1 MQPLPNYRGYTVTT
15 TDANAT
21 TVIDVA
27 AVMEEANR
35 ITFVVELG
43 DLYVNFNGVAASDG
57 SSMLV
62 PAGTGYTEEEIRVTG
77 LISIMRVAGT
87 NGRIRGCVW
96 GRQMTTTPHQ
106 FKSDEKVKLR
116 LGFELMQPID
126 AFKPFTQTTSGASAT
141 TVLTVSDFMSEA
153 NHITLVADK
162 ADLYINF
169 NGDATS
175 DGTSMLVPAGTGYTE
190 DFIRLTGKISIMRA
204 GNHNGRVIGAVWGF

>member
-1 MQPLPNYRGYTVTT
+1 MPAPEIRTQIELMQPLPNYRGYTVTT

-43 DLYVNFNGVAASDG
+43 DLYVNFNGAAASDG

-96 GRQMTTTPHQ
+96 GR
-106 FKSDEKVKLR
+106 
-116 LGFELMQPID
+116 
-126 AFKPFTQTTSGASAT
+126 
-141 TVLTVSDFMSEA
+141 
-153 NHITLVADK
+153 
-162 ADLYINF
+162 
-169 NGDATS
+169 
-175 DGTSMLVPAGTGYTE
+175 
-190 DFIRLTGKISIMRA
+190 
-204 GNHNGRVIGAVWGF
+204 

>member
-1 MQPLPNYRGYTVTT
+1 MPAPEIRTQIELMQPLPNYRGFTVTT

-35 ITFVVELG
+35 VTFVVELG
-43 DLYVNFNGVAASDG
+43 DLYVNFNGAATSDG

-96 GRQMTTTPHQ
+96 GR
-106 FKSDEKVKLR
+106 
-116 LGFELMQPID
+116 
-126 AFKPFTQTTSGASAT
+126 
-141 TVLTVSDFMSEA
+141 
-153 NHITLVADK
+153 
-162 ADLYINF
+162 
-169 NGDATS
+169 
-175 DGTSMLVPAGTGYTE
+175 
-190 DFIRLTGKISIMRA
+190 
-204 GNHNGRVIGAVWGF
+204 